1 MSAPDTDVEKQAKNH
16 FGPIIGI
23 ASGVV
28 FVGIILIAY
37 LFFIVSPED
46 NTPDATP
53 TGEAVQTDGNATITD
68 EDAETDQNPSSD

>member
-1 MSAPDTDVEKQAKNH
+1 MSAPDTNVETQAKRH

-23 ASGVV
+23 ASAVV

-46 NTPDATP
+46 NTPDTTP
-53 TGEAVQTDGNATITD
+53 TGEAVQTDGTATIT
-68 EDAETDQNPSSD
+68 ESGAATD

>member
-1 MSAPDTDVEKQAKNH
+1 MSAPDTNLEKQAKNH

-28 FVGIILIAY
+28 FAGIILIAY

-46 NTPDATP
+46 NSPDTTP
-53 TGEAVQTDGNATITD
+53 TGEAVQTDGNATI
-68 EDAETDQNPSSD
+68 EPADAATDQNPSSN